1 MDYQRIY
8 NQIIERAQNRQ
19 LEGYKEKHHIIP
31 KCLGGNNDKL
41 NIVELTAREH
51 FLCHL
56 LLVEIYPKNFKLI
69 HAAFMMSTVKKR
81 KEFQYNVFVSSR
93 TYEYLKLRKQQE
105 LGLIINEKYITSFK
119 KKYPHIILN
128 DNNKNCINYSF
139 NKNIELKNII
149 CPCGS
154 GVKRFRNYT
163 KGYQN
168 YCSRKCCNNFTKEK
182 SNITKENKGLWD
194 NSKKRLRQQEI
205 EFLGIENI
213 EKLRRER
220 IGKGNKGKNIGGHSR
235 GKLIIQYDLENNF
248 IKEWPS
254 IRQAGIELKNTS
266 GETIRKCLIG
276 LQLTAYGYKW
286 KYKDERTIN

>member
-1 MDYQRIY
+1 MNYQRIY
-8 NQIIERAQNRQ
+8 NQIIERAQHRK
-19 LEGYKEKHHIIP
+19 LEGYKEKHHILP
-31 KCLGGNNDKL
+31 RCLGGTNDKE
-41 NIVELTAREH
+41 NIAELTAREH
-51 FLCHL
+51 FLCHML
-56 LLVEIYPKNFKLI
+56 LIEIYPKNFKLI
-69 HAAFMMSTVKKR
+69 HTVFMMSTVKKR

-105 LGLIINEKYITSFK
+105 LGLIINEKYISAFHK
-119 KKYPHIILN
+119 IYPQIILN

-149 CPCGS
+149 CLCGNNI
-154 GVKRFRNYT
+154 KRFRNYT

-194 NSKKRLRQQEI
+194 NSKKRIRQQEI
-205 EFLGIENI
+205 KFLGIENI

-220 IGKGNKGKNIGGHSR
+220 ISNSNKGKTAGGYSR
-235 GKLIIQYDLENNF
+235 GKYIIQYDLEGNF

-254 IRQAGIELKNTS
+254 IRQAGQKLANTN
-266 GETIRKCLIG
+266 GETIRKCLKG
-276 LQLTAYGYKW
+276 LQKTAYDFKW
-286 KYKDERTIN
+286 KYKT

>member
-1 MDYQRIY
+1 MNYQRIY

-19 LEGYKEKHHIIP
+19 LEGYKEKHHVIP
-31 KCLGGNNDKL
+31 KCLGGTNDNE

-119 KKYPHIILN
+119 KKYPYIILN

-149 CPCGS
+149 CPCRN

-168 YCSRKCCNNFTKEK
+168 YCSRKCCNNFT
-182 SNITKENKGLWD
+182 SDISRQTKEDNGLWD
-194 NSKKRLRQQEI
+194 NSKERLRRNEIKNLSKEEI
-205 EFLGIENI
+205 EQ
-213 EKLRRER
+213 LRRER
-220 IGKGNKGKNIGGHSR
+220 ISKGNKGKNKRGHSR
-235 GKLIIQYDLENNF
+235 GKLIVQYDLK
-248 IKEWPS
+248 IIS
-254 IRQAGIELKNTS
+254 LKN
-266 GETIRKCLIG
+266 G
-276 LQLTAYGYKW
+276 LV
-286 KYKDERTIN
+286 